1 MVRNID
7 SIGLRVLREVSNIF
21 ANKKAR
27 RVQVRCSSRVVDF
40 LRKNKKERIE
50 AVEEE
55 FGRGIVISVDP
66 NAGPEDYEIKR
77 FDK

>member
-1 MVRNID
+1 
-7 SIGLRVLREVSNIF
+7 
-21 ANKKAR
+21 
-27 RVQVRCSSRVVDF
+27 VVDF

-50 AVEEE
+50 AIEEE